1 MIVHEINIFQQRS
14 EQKHSFSHRCNLYH
28 TRNGGCPATL
38 TTDKER
44 SLLLSLKGPHNH
56 PDKSPNTLEKQRKRH
71 RLHTTYT
78 ANKPIRVLATEF
90 GVPVDN
96 TLCLQLSRLRKRHRK
111 QASETGMLAATEGEL
126 EAESEVT
133 ANTMVNTTQ

>member
-1 MIVHEINIFQQRS
+1 MEAALLPLRRI
-14 EQKHSFSHRCNLYH
+14 
-28 TRNGGCPATL
+28 RNEAFYL
-38 TTDKER
+38 
-44 SLLLSLKGPHNH
+44 GPHNH
-56 PDKSPNTLEKQRKRH
+56 PDRSPNTLEKQRKRH

-78 ANKPIRVLATEF
+78 ANLHKPIRVLATEL

-96 TLCLQLSRLRKRHRK
+96 TLRLQHSRLRKRHRK